1 MESQYH
7 NFTLLSHLE
16 LIQSIVHNRTTN
28 KTHVGLLSLTTV
40 LIERWSAAWERKNC
54 VLFQIWTIISA
65 FTPSYHPKERKA
77 GKNRAECLVP
87 RIYGMGRWCP
97 GNCTCGITAGV
108 MVTIRRVIVAVWAGA
123 GLGLGWGWAG
133 AGTAVTHV
141 EHLQPAPPQ
150 PSHSPP
156 APTPP
161 HTGAVLST
169 HWSSNSTSRSSTSR
183 EKKVLSP
190 IFHCEIFIYSHRNLQ
205 KICWKACIQEQI
217 DFEVY
222 RLLQAD

>member
-65 FTPSYHPKERKA
+65 LTPSYHPKERKA

-123 GLGLGWGWAG
+123 GLGWGWAG
-133 AGTAVTHV
+133 AGLGPALRWHMLSIFSPHHLSRHTH
-141 EHLQPAPPQ
+141 
-150 PSHSPP
+150 
-156 APTPP
+156 PP
-161 HTGAVLST
+161 HRHHHTLETVLSK
-169 HWSSNSTSRSSTSR
+169 HWSHTRDC
-183 EKKVLSP
+183 K
-190 IFHCEIFIYSHRNLQ
+190 
-205 KICWKACIQEQI
+205 
-217 DFEVY
+217 
-222 RLLQAD
+222 